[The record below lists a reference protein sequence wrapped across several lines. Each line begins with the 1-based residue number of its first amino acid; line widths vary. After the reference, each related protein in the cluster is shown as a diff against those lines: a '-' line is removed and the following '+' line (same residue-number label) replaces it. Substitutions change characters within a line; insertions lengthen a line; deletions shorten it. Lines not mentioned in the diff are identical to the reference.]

1 VAAAAQVG
9 CRMKRTCGDS
19 RVLRWLKQTRL
30 SPRVPLVLWMAA
42 VSPAFGATYILT
54 VAGLGGEP
62 DYEQRFT
69 ALATDTDKILKTGA
83 QSDRIVETLNGADAT
98 RAKVE
103 AALNRIALQAKPQDA
118 FVLMMIGHGT
128 FDGTE
133 YKFNLPGPDISAT
146 ELAGLL
152 NKISAGRQLV
162 VDMTSSSG
170 GAASVFKKENRTV
183 ITATKSGTEKN
194 ATVFARFWVE
204 ALRDPA
210 VDLDKNET
218 ISALE
223 AFQYAEKKTAQ
234 FYTEQKRLATEHPQI
249 DDQQRAAAFPLL
261 KFGSASAV
269 VTDPAKRELIAKKDD
284 IENKIDALKYQKS
297 LMAPDDYK
305 KQLTTLL
312 LELARAQEAI
322 DK

>member
-1 VAAAAQVG
+1 
-9 CRMKRTCGDS
+9 MKRAGFLFLAVC
-19 RVLRWLKQTRL
+19 
-30 SPRVPLVLWMAA
+30 AA
-42 VSPAFGATYILT
+42 HPAFSATYILT

-69 ALATDTDKILKTGA
+69 MLANDTDKLMRGNG
-83 QSDRIVETLNGADAT
+83 QPDRIVETLKGADAT
-98 RAKVE
+98 KAKVE
-103 AALNRIALQAKPQDA
+103 ASLNRIASQARPQDA

-128 FDGTE
+128 FDGTD

-146 ELAGLL
+146 ELAALL
-152 NKISAGRQLV
+152 NKIPAARQLV
-162 VDMTSSSG
+162 VDMTSCSG
-170 GAASVFKKENRTV
+170 GASSVLKKENRV
-183 ITATKSGTEKN
+183 IITATKSGTEKN

-210 VDLDKNET
+210 ADVDKNET
-218 ISALE
+218 ITALE

-234 FYTEQKRLATEHPQI
+234 FYSEQKRLATEHPQI
-249 DDQQRAAAFPLL
+249 DDQQRAGSFVLL
-261 KFGSASAV
+261 KFGSAAAV

-297 LMAPDDYK
+297 LLAPDDYK
-305 KQLTTLL
+305 KQLTGLL
-312 LELARAQEAI
+312 LELSKVQAEI

>member
-1 VAAAAQVG
+1 MRRACLLCFVVAVAA
-9 CRMKRTCGDS
+9 
-19 RVLRWLKQTRL
+19 
-30 SPRVPLVLWMAA
+30 
-42 VSPAFGATYILT
+42 PAFGATYILT

-69 ALATDTDKILKTGA
+69 MLATDTDKILRADGQT
-83 QSDRIVETLNGADAT
+83 DRIVETLKGADAT

-103 AALNRIALQAKPQDA
+103 AALNRIASQAKPQDA

-133 YKFNLPGPDISAT
+133 YKFNLPGPDLSAT

-152 NKISAGRQLV
+152 NKIPAGRQLV

-170 GAASVFKKENRTV
+170 GATSVLKKENRTV
-183 ITATKSGTEKN
+183 ITATKSGMEKN
-194 ATVFARFWVE
+194 ATVFARYWVE
-204 ALRDPA
+204 ALRDPSA
-210 VDLDKNET
+210 DLDKNET

-234 FYTEQKRLATEHPQI
+234 FYSEQKRLATEHPQV

-305 KQLTTLL
+305 KQLTGLL

>member
-1 VAAAAQVG
+1 MRMFRRARRWPNVLCMVLSLAA
-9 CRMKRTCGDS
+9 MT
-19 RVLRWLKQTRL
+19 
-30 SPRVPLVLWMAA
+30 
-42 VSPAFGATYILT
+42 PAFGSTYVLT
-54 VAGLGGEP
+54 VAGLGGEA

-69 ALATDTDKILKTGA
+69 MLAADTDKILRAGGTT
-83 QSDRIVETLNGADAT
+83 DRIVETLKGADAT

-103 AALNRIALQAKPQDA
+103 AALNRIASQAKPQDA

-152 NKISAGRQLV
+152 NKIPAGRQLV
-162 VDMTSSSG
+162 VDMTSASG
-170 GAASVFKKENRTV
+170 GAAAALKKENRTV
-183 ITATKSGTEKN
+183 ITATKSGMEKN
-194 ATVFARFWVE
+194 ATVFARYWVE

-210 VDLDKNET
+210 ADVDKNET

-234 FYTEQKRLATEHPQI
+234 FYSEQKRLATEHPQI
-249 DDQQRAAAFPLL
+249 DDQQRASAFPLL

-305 KQLTTLL
+305 KQLTGLL
-312 LELARAQEAI
+312 IELARAQEAI

>member
-1 VAAAAQVG
+1 MGCSLKFLPVLFLAAAPVFA
-9 CRMKRTCGDS
+9 S
-19 RVLRWLKQTRL
+19 
-30 SPRVPLVLWMAA
+30 
-42 VSPAFGATYILT
+42 TYIVT

-69 ALATDTDKILKTGA
+69 MLATDSDKILRGG
-83 QSDRIVETLNGADAT
+83 DRIVETLKGADAT
-98 RAKVE
+98 RAKLE
-103 AALNRIALQAKPQDA
+103 AALGKVATQAKPTDA

-133 YKFNLPGPDISAT
+133 YKFNLPGPDISAP
-146 ELAGLL
+146 ELAVLL
-152 NKISAGRQLV
+152 NRIPATRQLV
-162 VDMTSSSG
+162 VDMTSASG
-170 GAASVFKKENRTV
+170 GATAALKKDNRTI

-210 VDLDKNET
+210 ADVDKNEV

-223 AFQYAEKKTAQ
+223 AFQYAEKKTAL
-234 FYTEQKRLATEHPQI
+234 FYSEAKRLATEHPQL
-249 DDQQRAAAFPLL
+249 DDQQHAASFPLF
-261 KFGSASAV
+261 KFGSAAAE

-297 LMAPDDYK
+297 LLAPDDYK
-305 KQLTTLL
+305 KQLTALL
-312 LELARAQEAI
+312 IELAKAQEAI

>member
-1 VAAAAQVG
+1 
-9 CRMKRTCGDS
+9 MKRAGFLFLAVC
-19 RVLRWLKQTRL
+19 
-30 SPRVPLVLWMAA
+30 AA
-42 VSPAFGATYILT
+42 HPAFSATYILT

-69 ALATDTDKILKTGA
+69 MLANDTDKLMRGTGPT
-83 QSDRIVETLNGADAT
+83 DRMVETLKGPDAT
-98 RAKVE
+98 KVKVE
-103 AALNRIALQAKPQDA
+103 AALNRIASQAKPADA

-128 FDGTE
+128 FDGTD

-146 ELAGLL
+146 ELAALL
-152 NKISAGRQLV
+152 NKIPAGRQLV
-162 VDMTSSSG
+162 VDMTSCSG
-170 GAASVFKKENRTV
+170 GASSVLKKENRV
-183 ITATKSGTEKN
+183 IITATKSGTEKN

-210 VDLDKNET
+210 ADVDKNET
-218 ISALE
+218 ITALE

-234 FYTEQKRLATEHPQI
+234 FYSEQKRLATEHPQI
-249 DDQQRAAAFPLL
+249 DDQQRAASFALL
-261 KFGSASAV
+261 KFGSAAAEAS
-269 VTDPAKRELIAKKDD
+269 DPAKRELVAKKEE

-305 KQLTTLL
+305 KQLTALL
-312 LELARAQEAI
+312 IELSRTQAEI

>member
-1 VAAAAQVG
+1 MTKVGRTPRSAQVPPDPPTSAADQG
-9 CRMKRTCGDS
+9 VRPTI
-19 RVLRWLKQTRL
+19 RL
-30 SPRVPLVLWMAA
+30 ACALCLIAA
-42 VSPAFGATYILT
+42 TPAFSATYILT

-69 ALATDTDKILKTGA
+69 MLATDTDKLLRAGGQT
-83 QSDRIVETLNGADAT
+83 DRIVETLKGADAT
-98 RAKVE
+98 KAKVE
-103 AALNRIALQAKPQDA
+103 ASLNRIASQAKPADA

-133 YKFNLPGPDISAT
+133 YKFNLPGPDISGT
-146 ELAGLL
+146 ELATLL
-152 NKISAGRQLV
+152 NKIPAGRQLV

-170 GAASVFKKENRTV
+170 GAVSAFKKDNRVV
-183 ITATKSGTEKN
+183 ITATKSGMEKN
-194 ATVFARFWVE
+194 ATVFARYWVE

-210 VDLDKNET
+210 ADVDKNET

-234 FYTEQKRLATEHPQI
+234 FYSEQKRLATEHPQV
-249 DDQQRAAAFPLL
+249 DDQQRASAFPLL

-269 VTDPAKRELIAKKDD
+269 VTDPAKRELIAKKED

-297 LMAPDDYK
+297 LLAPDDYR
-305 KQLTTLL
+305 KQLQALL
-312 LELARAQEAI
+312 LDLAKAQEAI

>member
-1 VAAAAQVG
+1 MGCGLKYPASLLCLALLLVGAAPVFA
-9 CRMKRTCGDS
+9 S
-19 RVLRWLKQTRL
+19 
-30 SPRVPLVLWMAA
+30 
-42 VSPAFGATYILT
+42 TYIVT

-69 ALATDTDKILKTGA
+69 MLATDVDKILRGGGQT
-83 QSDRIVETLNGADAT
+83 DRIVETLKGPDAT
-98 RAKVE
+98 RAKLE
-103 AALNRIALQAKPQDA
+103 AAPNRIAGQAKQQDA

-128 FDGTE
+128 FDGSE

-146 ELAGLL
+146 ELAALL
-152 NKISAGRQLV
+152 NKIPAGRQLV
-162 VDMTSSSG
+162 VDMTSASG
-170 GAASVFKKENRTV
+170 GAVNALKKDNRTI

-204 ALRDPA
+204 GLRDPA
-210 VDLDKNET
+210 ADVDKNEV

-223 AFQYAEKKTAQ
+223 AFQYAEKKTAL
-234 FYTEQKRLATEHPQI
+234 FYSEQKRLATEHPQV
-249 DDQQRAAAFPLL
+249 DDQQHAASFPLL

-297 LMAPDDYK
+297 LLAPDDYK
-305 KQLTTLL
+305 RQLTALL
-312 LELARAQEAI
+312 IELAKAQEAI

>member
-1 VAAAAQVG
+1 MKLVGLVFGLWCLVVAG
-9 CRMKRTCGDS
+9 T
-19 RVLRWLKQTRL
+19 
-30 SPRVPLVLWMAA
+30 
-42 VSPAFGATYILT
+42 PAFGATYILT

-69 ALATDTDKILKTGA
+69 MLAGDTDKILKTGG
-83 QSDRIVETLNGADAT
+83 QTDRIVETLKGPDAT
-98 RAKVE
+98 RARME
-103 AALNRIALQAKPQDA
+103 ASLNRIASQSKPQDA

-128 FDGTE
+128 FDGAE
-133 YKFNLPGPDISAT
+133 YKFNLPGPDISGT
-146 ELAGLL
+146 EIAGLL
-152 NKISAGRQLV
+152 NKIPAGRQLV
-162 VDMTSSSG
+162 VDMTSCSG
-170 GAASVFKKENRTV
+170 GATSELKKENRTV

-194 ATVFARFWVE
+194 ATVFARYWVE

-210 VDLDKNET
+210 ADIDKNET

-249 DDQQRAAAFPLL
+249 DDQQRASAFPLL

-297 LMAPDDYK
+297 LMAPADYT
-305 KQLTTLL
+305 KQLTGLL
-312 LELARAQEAI
+312 LELSKTQAEI

>member
-1 VAAAAQVG
+1 
-9 CRMKRTCGDS
+9 MKRAGFLFLAVC
-19 RVLRWLKQTRL
+19 
-30 SPRVPLVLWMAA
+30 AA
-42 VSPAFGATYILT
+42 HPAFSATYILT

-69 ALATDTDKILKTGA
+69 MLANDTDKLMKGNGQT
-83 QSDRIVETLNGADAT
+83 DRMVETLKGPDAT
-98 RAKVE
+98 KAKVE
-103 AALNRIALQAKPQDA
+103 AALTRIASQAKPQDA

-128 FDGTE
+128 FDGTD

-146 ELAGLL
+146 ELAALL
-152 NKISAGRQLV
+152 NKIPAGRQLV
-162 VDMTSSSG
+162 VDMTSCSG
-170 GAASVFKKENRTV
+170 GATSVLKKENRV
-183 ITATKSGTEKN
+183 IITATKSGTEKN

-210 VDLDKNET
+210 ADVDKNET
-218 ISALE
+218 ITALE

-234 FYTEQKRLATEHPQI
+234 FYSEQKRLATEHPQI
-249 DDQQRAAAFPLL
+249 DDQQRAASFALL
-261 KFGSASAV
+261 KFGSAAAEAS
-269 VTDPAKRELIAKKDD
+269 DPAKRELVSKKEE

-305 KQLTTLL
+305 KQLTALL
-312 LELARAQEAI
+312 IELSKTQAEI

>member
-1 VAAAAQVG
+1 MNWKTLVVFMVAATG
-9 CRMKRTCGDS
+9 
-19 RVLRWLKQTRL
+19 
-30 SPRVPLVLWMAA
+30 
-42 VSPAFGATYILT
+42 PAFGATYILT

-69 ALATDTDKILKTGA
+69 MLATDTDKILRTGG
-83 QSDRIVETLNGADAT
+83 QTDRVVETLKGADAT

-103 AALNRIALQAKPQDA
+103 AALNKIASQAKPADA
-118 FVLMMIGHGT
+118 FVIMMIGHGT

-133 YKFNLPGPDISAT
+133 YKFNLPGPDLSAT
-146 ELAGLL
+146 ELAALL
-152 NKISAGRQLV
+152 NKIPAGRQLV

-170 GAASVFKKENRTV
+170 GAATALKKENRTV
-183 ITATKSGTEKN
+183 ITATKSGMEKN
-194 ATVFARFWVE
+194 ATVFARYWVE

-210 VDLDKNET
+210 ADVDKNET

-234 FYTEQKRLATEHPQI
+234 FYTEQKRLA
-249 DDQQRAAAFPLL
+249 AFPLL
-261 KFGSASAV
+261 KFGAASAV

-297 LMAPDDYK
+297 LMAPDDYR
-305 KQLTTLL
+305 KQLTGLM
-312 LELARAQEAI
+312 LELSKTQEAI

>member
-1 VAAAAQVG
+1 MVG
-9 CRMKRTCGDS
+9 APEVGSRLMK
-19 RVLRWLKQTRL
+19 VLA
-30 SPRVPLVLWMAA
+30 LVLLA
-42 VSPAFGATYILT
+42 SPVFASTYLLT

-69 ALATDTDKILKTGA
+69 ALATDTDKILKTG
-83 QSDRIVETLNGADAT
+83 STDRIVETLKGADAT
-98 RAKVE
+98 KPKME
-103 AALNRIALQAKPQDA
+103 AALNKIASQAKPADA
-118 FVLMMIGHGT
+118 FVLMLIGHGT

-146 ELAGLL
+146 ELAALM
-152 NKISAGRQLV
+152 NKIQAGRQLV
-162 VDMTSSSG
+162 VDMTSASG
-170 GAASVFKKENRTV
+170 GAVTAFKKDNRTV

-210 VDLDKNET
+210 ADVDKNET

-223 AFQYAEKKTAQ
+223 AFQYAEKKTAG
-234 FYTEQKRLATEHPQI
+234 FYTEQKHLATEHPQV
-249 DDQQRAAAFPLL
+249 DDQQHAAAFPLL
-261 KFGSASAV
+261 RFGAASAV
-269 VTDPAKRELIAKKDD
+269 VTDPAKRELIAKKDE

-297 LMAPDDYK
+297 LMAPEDYK
-305 KQLTTLL
+305 KQLTQLL
-312 LELARAQEAI
+312 IELAKAQEAV